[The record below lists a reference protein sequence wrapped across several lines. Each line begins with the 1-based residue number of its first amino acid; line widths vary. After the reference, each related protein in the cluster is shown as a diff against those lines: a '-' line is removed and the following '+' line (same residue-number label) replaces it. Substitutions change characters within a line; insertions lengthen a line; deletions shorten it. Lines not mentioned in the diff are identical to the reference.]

1 MNGGNVRARIIR
13 PDVGA
18 TTGTLQYID
27 RILGI
32 PTMDIPALI
41 LDDVHLL

>member
-13 PDVGA
+13 PDVAVTNG
-18 TTGTLQYID
+18 GLQYID

-32 PTMDIPALI
+32 PTMDMPMLI
-41 LDDVHLL
+41 YDDGQLL